1 MSDTL
6 YDLRKGIETVN
17 NTVSFFSNHDKTTRG
32 MKNQIIDLAL
42 ASQDIMR
49 GVYALIERLSWSWD
63 YADEV
68 LEDDE
73 TGTGGTSYVGETL
86 NNFLCEIGVWNDL
99 NMHAV
104 NNLLKE
110 NGIKPI
116 KIDMAKFTES
126 WEEE

>member
-6 YDLRKGIETVN
+6 YNLRKGIETVN
-17 NTVSFFSNHDKTTRG
+17 NTVSFFKNHDKTTDS
-32 MKNQIIDLAL
+32 MKVQIIDLAL
-42 ASQDIMR
+42 ASKDIMQ

-68 LEDDE
+68 LEDDG
-73 TGTGGTSYVGETL
+73 TGTGGTSYEGETL
-86 NNFLCEIGVWNDL
+86 NNFLCEIGVWNEL

-104 NNLLKE
+104 NVLLWK